1 MANWR
6 RNAPLHAPEPRGQG
20 HRSGARLGL
29 DAVARPA
36 HRLWWLLAEGR
47 TIGEVLSGAVD
58 HRHLRAALPLRSA
71 TAGMTNPPW
80 ASSPD

>member
-20 HRSGARLGL
+20 HRSGARISL
-29 DAVARPA
+29 DAVALSA

-47 TIGEVLSGAVD
+47 TIGEVLSSAVD
-58 HRHLRAALPLRSA
+58 HRPRSALA
-71 TAGMTNPPW
+71 TAGMTRR
-80 ASSPD
+80 AELGLD

>member
-1 MANWR
+1 MA
-6 RNAPLHAPEPRGQG
+6 L
-20 HRSGARLGL
+20 S
-29 DAVARPA
+29 A

-71 TAGMTNPPW
+71 TAGMTRRPELGLDQMRSEPL
-80 ASSPD
+80 PDWTHQKREMPG